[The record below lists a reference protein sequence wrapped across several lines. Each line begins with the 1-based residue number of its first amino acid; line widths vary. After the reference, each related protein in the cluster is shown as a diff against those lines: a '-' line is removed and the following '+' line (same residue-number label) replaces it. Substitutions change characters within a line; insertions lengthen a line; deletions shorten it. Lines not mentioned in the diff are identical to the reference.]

1 MQLFAEFIVVISP
14 ALSSETVNVRASFF
28 GGYQNRILAKK
39 NFIPGT
45 YDFLYTITIIHTSF
59 QFLEF
64 ITLFSIFYT
73 FQTLLLCFLTVY
85 LSNET
90 TFFKLL
96 GRFSEGQI
104 MFLFDIFSIIQ
115 TSSIIFCFLVFKV
128 WVDLSFINSDL
139 NSIFHTFK
147 FNRFNQM
154 ILGSEPDLLLFNQ
167 NHPLIIINIL
177 E

>member
-14 ALSSETVNVRASFF
+14 ALSSETVNERASCF
-28 GGYQNRILAKK
+28 GGYQNRVLAKK

-85 LSNET
+85 LSNKT

-104 MFLFDIFSIIQ
+104 MFQFDIFLIIQ
-115 TSSIIFCFLVFKV
+115 TR
-128 WVDLSFINSDL
+128 
-139 NSIFHTFK
+139 SIFFVFWFSKYGFTCHLSTGS
-147 FNRFNQM
+147 REVVRGYPG
-154 ILGSEPDLLLFNQ
+154 ILGYP
-167 NHPLIIINIL
+167 NISGFIL
-177 E
+177 